1 MRTSMLI
8 KCSSIII
15 FNRRHIYKSL
25 ETNKK
30 KAQLSKWEI
39 IMQAALCD
47 FLFDD
52 AWCRE
57 IDCVYAL
64 RFLSLVQT

>member
-1 MRTSMLI
+1 
-8 KCSSIII
+8 
-15 FNRRHIYKSL
+15 L